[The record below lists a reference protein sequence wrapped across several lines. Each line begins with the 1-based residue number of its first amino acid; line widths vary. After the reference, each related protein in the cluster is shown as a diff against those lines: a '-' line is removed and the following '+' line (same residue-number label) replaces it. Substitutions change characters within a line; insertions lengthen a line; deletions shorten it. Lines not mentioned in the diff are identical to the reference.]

1 MIPRALKSFYYFLLQ
16 YPMHF
21 NGWLYKTIK
30 CPTSGLKVHLGPGQQ
45 NYLPGWVNL
54 DANFLTSKID
64 LWADLNSPLPFR
76 DGSVD
81 IFYSHHVLEHL
92 PDSLLQK
99 KFEEMFKALR
109 SGGGIRIGVPH
120 LGNACRKYLEKDFAW
135 FSEFPERRDSIGGRL
150 TNFIFCAGEHLTA
163 LDESYLAELAT
174 KVGFVDINFCIPSKE
189 TNFSELGIDS
199 KVLHLEPESDLYCP
213 HTVILE
219 ARKPQHNF

>member
-1 MIPRALKSFYYFLLQ
+1 MIPRALKSAYYFFLQ

-30 CPTSGLKVHLGPGQQ
+30 CPVSGLKVHLGPGQQ

-54 DANFLTSKID
+54 DSNFLSSKID
-64 LWADLNSPLPFR
+64 LWADLNAPLPFR

-99 KFEEMFKALR
+99 KFEEMFRALR
-109 SGGGIRIGVPH
+109 PGGGIRIGVPH
-120 LGNACRKYLEKDFAW
+120 LGNACRKYVEKDTAW
-135 FSEFPERRDSIGGRL
+135 FFDFPEQRDSIGGKF

-163 LDESYLAELAT
+163 LDETYLTELAMNA
-174 KVGFVDINFCIPSKE
+174 GFVDINFCMPSKE
-189 TNFSELGIDS
+189 TELSEIGINS
-199 KVLHLEPESDLYCP
+199 KVLSLEWELDFEYP
-213 HTVILE
+213 HTLILE
-219 ARKPQHNF
+219 ARKS